1 MVKVAKISIALT
13 AEMAELV
20 HQAVECGDYASGSE
34 VIREA
39 LREWKLRRQLRQQER
54 DEVLRLWREGMA
66 GGPERPPDRK
76 AMKKALKREAKRRLA
91 AEAGEGA

>member
-20 HQAVECGDYASGSE
+20 RQAVESGDYASGSE

-39 LREWKLRRQLRQQER
+39 LREWKLRRQLREHER
-54 DEVLRLWREGMA
+54 DEVQRLWREGMA
-66 GGPERPPDRK
+66 SGAERLHDLK
-76 AMKKALKREAKRRLA
+76 AIRKALKREAKRRSA
-91 AEAGEGA
+91 AGPGEGV